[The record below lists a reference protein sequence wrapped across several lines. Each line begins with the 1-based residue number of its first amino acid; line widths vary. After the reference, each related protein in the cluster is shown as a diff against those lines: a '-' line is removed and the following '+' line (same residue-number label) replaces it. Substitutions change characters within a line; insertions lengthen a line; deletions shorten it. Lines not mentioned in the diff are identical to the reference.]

1 MLSGRRPRGSNN
13 TPVSGKIGMISGSGA
28 SRSLI
33 AMPPSR
39 EHQRGQSPPRA
50 ERERVGRPHHLE
62 KLDQLLAGGL
72 LVPFAV
78 ALEQAQQFIDRLL
91 ALAGAEQRRRQLEP
105 RLVVLRV
112 LLQASLQLAGRAHRL
127 LSLLGE
133 FERRLRGR

>member
-1 MLSGRRPRGSNN
+1 MLSGRRPRCSSN

-50 ERERVGRPHHLE
+50 ERERVGWAHHLE
-62 KLDQLLAGGL
+62 ELDQLLAGGL

-78 ALEQAQQFIDRLL
+78 ALEQAQQFIDCLL
-91 ALAGAEQRRRQLEP
+91 ALTGAEQRRGQLEP
-105 RLVVLRV
+105 RLMIVLV
-112 LLQASLQLAGRAHRL
+112 LLQAGPQFVGRAHRL
-127 LSLLGE
+127 
-133 FERRLRGR
+133 